1 MTIEAGLYLLAEQGI
16 RYVSVHVCSRWH
28 TVARPSSGVLYRCAA
43 ILRGCDAESRS
54 EASMEVTLIGE
65 PEIGRYCGNGL
76 AAPHPPARVIE
87 ADLQMIRV

>member
-1 MTIEAGLYLLAEQGI
+1 
-16 RYVSVHVCSRWH
+16 
-28 TVARPSSGVLYRCAA
+28 
-43 ILRGCDAESRS
+43 
-54 EASMEVTLIGE
+54 MEVTLIGE